1 MRRFRERMAQ
11 RLPTGAEDEQEILD
25 GQALKADEM
34 PTTLRAVI
42 RMFPEFKVLTSGLQ
56 DMTVAVEVEGVLH
69 NRSTSPFVTV
79 DVVFIVDNGYV
90 NPRLTVYFTY
100 L

>member
-11 RLPTGAEDEQEILD
+11 RLPSEAEDEQEILD
-25 GQALKADEM
+25 SRALKADEM
-34 PTTLRAVI
+34 PTTLRAAI
-42 RMFPEFKVLTSGLQ
+42 RLFPEVKVLTNELQ

-69 NRSTSPFVTV
+69 NRSTSPLVTV
-79 DVVFIVDNGYV
+79 DLVFIIDNGYV
-90 NPRLTVYFTY
+90 HPRLTVCFTY